1 MFLDSDG
8 DISKRAG
15 IGYLEP
21 VVPAAAVRTRG
32 LASVLLLSLAA
43 SGGAARAARPPA
55 VRDLTVT
62 VATWNIAWF
71 GDGVNDE
78 VLRGN
83 RRDGRYIRDGEHL
96 TRLGAI
102 VTHLEE
108 LGTDVVAL
116 QEIENEAAGRRLFP
130 AADWD
135 LHVSGRDTD
144 PAWSQRTAIA
154 VRRAAGWRVERHPDI
169 VEWSP
174 RGLDRYGVNL
184 TLRRGSER
192 VRVLTVHFEAGCAG
206 APLDSGRRDC
216 GFLRMQGAVLK
227 GWLHDRREEGVPVIV
242 AGDWNRFL
250 SRGDERLPPWFPADP
265 LVLPSPGSS
274 PGCWGGRFPN
284 YVDHILAFVPPG
296 GEVTPTR
303 FEELLYDAPRAMRD
317 GLSDHCA
324 LVGTL
329 TFR

>member
-1 MFLDSDG
+1 MFLDSG
-8 DISKRAG
+8 SDISKRAG

-21 VVPAAAVRTRG
+21 VVTAAAVRTRG
-32 LASVLLLSLAA
+32 LASALLLSLAA
-43 SGGAARAARPPA
+43 SGGAARAAAPPA

-78 VLRGN
+78 VLTGN
-83 RRDGRYIRDGEHL
+83 RRDGRHIRDREHL
-96 TRLGAI
+96 ARLRAVVTRLD
-102 VTHLEE
+102 E
-108 LGTDVVAL
+108 LGTDVVGL

-135 LHVSGRDTD
+135 LHVSRRNTD
-144 PAWSQRTAIA
+144 PA
-154 VRRAAGWRVERHPDI
+154 
-169 VEWSP
+169 
-174 RGLDRYGVNL
+174 
-184 TLRRGSER
+184 
-192 VRVLTVHFEAGCAG
+192 VRVLTVHFESGCAG

-227 GWLHDRREEGVPVIV
+227 GWLHDRREEGVPVVV

-265 LVLPSPGSS
+265 LILPAPGSS

-284 YVDHILAFVPPG
+284 YVDHILAFAPPG